1 MMPSQK
7 RPSAL
12 TAKLPLKAIPIV
24 NPNVDAAVAAGGTDG
39 AAAPAASQ
47 QQHPTSDKPTAFD
60 PSISEFVPQALGTC
74 NHISVT
80 VTKADVML
88 GCSI

>member
-24 NPNVDAAVAAGGTDG
+24 DPNLGDAAAGDAAAG
-39 AAAPAASQ
+39 AAAAALPSQ
-47 QQHPTSDKPTAFD
+47 EFVEESAFVPSEKSIAFD
-60 PSISEFVPQALGTC
+60 PSISEFVPQAVGMF
-74 NHISVT
+74 
-80 VTKADVML
+80 D
-88 GCSI
+88 